1 MCRRLRYAAGVL
13 RLALIV
19 VALCACKDKE
29 AGVPVE
35 TPPPAIPPPA
45 KVAEDSCTSGPSCLH
60 AAHELEEAKDF
71 RRAANRLRRGCE
83 LYRSGEACYQ
93 RALMLTGDRGIDPDP
108 QDAHHNY
115 LLACEHGFADG
126 CADAGVNFLKGYG
139 TTADPTKAY
148 ELLVKACTAKS
159 GLGCYNLAVVVR
171 DGKAGTDA
179 DRPLAVTIFQKA
191 CDYDY
196 AGGCNDLGLAYH
208 NGNGAP
214 KDLARAFEIFT
225 KACSLAAKTCR
236 NLANAYERGHGVAV
250 DLPRARQLYDK
261 ACGAGHAAACNVL
274 GIFKDE
280 GVGGPKDP
288 AGSRAAFKQACD
300 GGDEDGCKNS
310 RPPE

>member
-1 MCRRLRYAAGVL
+1 MLRVL
-13 RLALIV
+13 LIV
-19 VALCACKDKE
+19 LAVAGCKDKAPTE
-29 AGVPVE
+29 PPPS
-35 TPPPAIPPPA
+35 TLPPPAIPAPT

-60 AAHELEEAKDF
+60 AAHELEETKDF
-71 RRAANRLRRGCE
+71 RRAASRLRRGCE

-93 RALMLTGDRGIDPDP
+93 RALMLTGDRGIDPDL
-108 QDAHHNY
+108 QDAHRSY
-115 LLACEHGFADG
+115 LLACELGFADG

-139 TTADPTKAY
+139 TTNDPTKAY

-171 DGKAGTDA
+171 DGKAGA
-179 DRPLAVTIFQKA
+179 EANRPLAVTTFQKA

-196 AGGCNDLGLAYH
+196 AGGCNDLGLAYY

-225 KACSLAAKTCR
+225 KACSLAAKHCR
-236 NLANAYERGHGVAV
+236 NLAWAYEQGHGVAM
-250 DLPRARQLYDK
+250 DLSRARQLYDK

-288 AGSRAAFKQACD
+288 AGSKRAFRQACE
-300 GGDEDGCKNS
+300 GGDAEGCKNS
-310 RPPE
+310 SPPE